1 MVTGD
6 EALPEWIPEGALEI
20 ETTEKC
26 FKSLDIVRDPVSSLV
41 NTLKNGLGVSYGF
54 LQLGEENVGVPEV
67 CIVAPRKPFDEGVN
81 LRVHPTQGVQVAN
94 QGESRMP
101 ETEPAVNQVLEP

>member
-1 MVTGD
+1 
-6 EALPEWIPEGALEI
+6 
-20 ETTEKC
+20 
-26 FKSLDIVRDPVSSLV
+26 
-41 NTLKNGLGVSYGF
+41 
-54 LQLGEENVGVPEV
+54 
-67 CIVAPRKPFDEGVN
+67 VAPRKPFDEGVN